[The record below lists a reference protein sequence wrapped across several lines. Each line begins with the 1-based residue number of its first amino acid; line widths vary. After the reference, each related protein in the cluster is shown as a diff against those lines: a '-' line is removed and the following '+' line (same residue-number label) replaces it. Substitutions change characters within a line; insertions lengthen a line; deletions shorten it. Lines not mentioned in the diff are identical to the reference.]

1 MAAYRSKKRSG
12 LTILFINSNLK
23 FQERA
28 ESPCPI
34 LKKENPDF
42 IGYEYREININNKLV
57 DLYLDNYPNFG
68 WQIIS
73 AEKAQPVNSKMIIK
87 LKRNRHIANKQELT
101 RLQRKFEAQLSQV
114 DKLERKKTVRAS
126 ATALTIGFLGSVFL
140 AASVML
146 FHYNIFLSFVLGI
159 PGLIGWILPY

>member
-23 FQERA
+23 FQERT

-114 DKLERKKTVRAS
+114 DKLEREKQFGHRQQ
-126 ATALTIGFLGSVFL
+126 
-140 AASVML
+140 
-146 FHYNIFLSFVLGI
+146 
-159 PGLIGWILPY
+159 P

>member
-101 RLQRKFEAQLSQV
+101 RLQRNLRLS
-114 DKLERKKTVRAS
+114 
-126 ATALTIGFLGSVFL
+126 
-140 AASVML
+140 
-146 FHYNIFLSFVLGI
+146 
-159 PGLIGWILPY
+159 